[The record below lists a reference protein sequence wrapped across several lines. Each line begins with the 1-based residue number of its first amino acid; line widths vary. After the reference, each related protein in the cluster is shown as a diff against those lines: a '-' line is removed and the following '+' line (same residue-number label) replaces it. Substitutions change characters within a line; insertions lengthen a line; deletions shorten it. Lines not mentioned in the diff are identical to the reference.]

1 MAVISG
7 TASNSG
13 FNGQLNDR
21 LNDRLNNRLNR
32 RQALALAAGA
42 AAAGPASVL
51 AQAGFATRPV
61 RIVVPFAAGG
71 ATDVVARILGGRMAP
86 QPGQTVG
93 VGNKPR
99 AAGLIGGGEGGRP
112 APPSGRAHG

>member
-21 LNDRLNNRLNR
+21 IEDRMDDRLDTRLKR

-42 AAAGPASVL
+42 VAAGPASVL

-71 ATDVVARILGGRMAP
+71 ATDVIARILGERMA
-86 QPGQTVG
+86 QQLGQTV
-93 VGNKPR
+93 VVDNKPG
-99 AAGLIGGGEGGRP
+99 A
-112 APPSGRAHG
+112 

>member
-71 ATDVVARILGGRMAP
+71 ATDAISRIPGERLAPHLGPTAG
-86 QPGQTVG
+86 G
-93 VGNKPR
+93 GNKPR
-99 AAGLIGGGEGGRP
+99 AAGLDCGERG
-112 APPSGRAHG
+112 

>member
-71 ATDVVARILGGRMAP
+71 APHAIVRLLGERLAP
-86 QPGQTVG
+86 QPGPTPGGGHQ
-93 VGNKPR
+93 PR
-99 AAGLIGGGEGGRP
+99 AAGLIGGGMVR
-112 APPSGRAHG
+112 